1 MPRADFESYNEHA
14 RLYGGKVLANPRN
27 GAAGSL
33 RQSDSNVTAAR
44 PLAFLAY
51 GVVSREEGVAMG
63 SQTETL
69 VKLRKWG
76 FPVSD
81 LSKKVRGVDGLLAYH
96 QQIGEQRD
104 GLPFDIDGVVY
115 KLDDIAGQRKLGFV
129 TREPRWALAHK
140 FPAQEQSTVIQAIDI
155 QIGRTG
161 AATPVARL
169 APVQVAGVTV
179 TNATL
184 HNADQVAQLD
194 VRVGDTV
201 SVRRAGDVIPQVVSV
216 NLEMRP
222 PHAASWVMPT
232 LCPICGSAI
241 VREEG
246 KAVWRCSG
254 ELRCPAQR
262 KETIRHFASRGAMD
276 IEGLGDKYIDA
287 LVDAGFVRSLA
298 DLYDLDKDR
307 LLWVQLILHSKSV
320 PNFLDNLRRHSDA
333 EQQRATFDLLAET
346 PLDEWGGGDW
356 KARVLPSRTRAFH
369 WNLKKIPT
377 VWAENLLRAIRS
389 SKSATLE
396 RFLYSLGIEHVGES
410 TAKVL
415 AHWFGSIAR
424 IRDCPWPI
432 FMAVPGI
439 GREVA
444 LALDY
449 FFSQPANRDEI
460 DSLLFH
466 GVDLGEARPPNS
478 RLREELRFSS
488 ILINLQIPGV
498 GPDRAARI
506 EDAYS
511 SPVELIDIS
520 NEALSRL
527 DLPQAASESVL
538 RWVSEGV
545 HAQLLQRVAATREEL
560 LIALSGVLSASV
572 GPLEGRTIVL
582 TGELSSMTREEASA
596 NLERLGAKVTK
607 SVSRETTT
615 VIAGKKA
622 GTKLAKA
629 KALGIVI
636 WGEDDLLSLLEEHKH
651 NS

>member
-1 MPRADFESYNEHA
+1 
-14 RLYGGKVLANPRN
+14 
-27 GAAGSL
+27 
-33 RQSDSNVTAAR
+33 
-44 PLAFLAY
+44 
-51 GVVSREEGVAMG
+51 
-63 SQTETL
+63 
-69 VKLRKWG
+69 
-76 FPVSD
+76 
-81 LSKKVRGVDGLLAYH
+81 
-96 QQIGEQRD
+96 
-104 GLPFDIDGVVY
+104 
-115 KLDDIAGQRKLGFV
+115 
-129 TREPRWALAHK
+129 
-140 FPAQEQSTVIQAIDI
+140 
-155 QIGRTG
+155 
-161 AATPVARL
+161 
-169 APVQVAGVTV
+169 
-179 TNATL
+179 
-184 HNADQVAQLD
+184 
-194 VRVGDTV
+194 
-201 SVRRAGDVIPQVVSV
+201 
-216 NLEMRP
+216 
-222 PHAASWVMPT
+222 
-232 LCPICGSAI
+232 
-241 VREEG
+241 
-246 KAVWRCSG
+246 
-254 ELRCPAQR
+254 
-262 KETIRHFASRGAMD
+262 MD